1 MPADSR
7 SQGKLLLRYA
17 VAVAATAAAGVVD
30 HFLQP
35 LIYPSVTPPFILAVA
50 LAALYGGIGPGLLAS
65 VLGALV
71 LNYWFFPPLHALEIG
86 SSADLARQLVYLVV
100 ATVIAWLGG
109 TVHSQRWR
117 AVQTNA
123 ALRASQERFGL
134 ATEALAGFLYDWDPV
149 TNRLE
154 VFGGTE
160 EVMGFQLADITAE
173 VAWFESRV
181 HPDDLAQGWAVVR
194 AALESGATGYLNV
207 YRFRHRDG
215 HYVEVA
221 DRSRIV
227 RDEAGRPI
235 RVLGGVSDIS
245 ERRRLEREREALLD
259 RERQARTAAEAAAH
273 ERDAVLAIVSHDLG
287 TPLSTIAM
295 CARALVDQ
303 DEPFEDRR
311 KVVDLIDRA
320 VSYMYHMI
328 RDLSDVASIEA
339 GHLALDLHA
348 EDPAAIVAAAAEML
362 AGTAL
367 DRGVALETKSGADLP
382 TIRADATRVL
392 QGLGNLVTNA
402 VQFTERGGCITLRA
416 EREGSGVR
424 FTVEDTG
431 AGISADDLPY
441 VFDRFWHKRRG
452 VGGNGRGL
460 GLAITRGIV
469 EAHGGQLRAESTL
482 GRGSE
487 FSFTL
492 PVAN

>member
-1 MPADSR
+1 MPADPR

-17 VAVAATAAAGVVD
+17 VAVLATGVAGVAD
-30 HFLQP
+30 RLLQP
-35 LIYPSVTPPFILAVA
+35 LIHPSVTPPFILAVA

-71 LNYWFFPPLHALEIG
+71 LNYWFFPPIHAFG
-86 SSADLARQLVYLVV
+86 ATSFGDVARQLVYLVV

-123 ALRASQERFGL
+123 ALGASEERFRL

-149 TNRLE
+149 THRLE
-154 VFGGTE
+154 LFGGTE
-160 EVMGFQLADITAE
+160 EVLGFRLDDFSAE
-173 VAWFESRV
+173 VAWFENRV
-181 HPDDLAQGWAVVR
+181 HPDDLPRCWAAVR
-194 AALESGATGYLNV
+194 AAFESGAPGYLNL
-207 YRFRHRDG
+207 YRFLHRDG

-221 DRSRIV
+221 DRSRIL
-227 RDEAGRPI
+227 RDETGRPI

-245 ERRRLEREREALLD
+245 ERRRLERERETLLV

-273 ERDAVLAIVSHDLG
+273 ERDTVLGMVSHDLG

-295 CARALVDQ
+295 CARALVDR

-311 KVVDLIDRA
+311 QVVALIDRA

-339 GHLALDLHA
+339 GRLGLDLRT
-348 EDPAAIVAAAAEML
+348 EDPAVIVAAVVEML
-362 AGTAL
+362 AGAAS
-367 DRGVALETKSGADLP
+367 DRGVALGTTIGADLP

-402 VQFTERGGCITLRA
+402 VRFTERGGHITLRA

-424 FTVEDTG
+424 FTVEDSG
-431 AGISADDLPY
+431 AGISADDLPH
-441 VFDRFWHKRRG
+441 VFDRFWHKRRE
-452 VGGNGRGL
+452 VGGSGRGL

-487 FSFTL
+487 FSFTI
-492 PVAN
+492 PVGN